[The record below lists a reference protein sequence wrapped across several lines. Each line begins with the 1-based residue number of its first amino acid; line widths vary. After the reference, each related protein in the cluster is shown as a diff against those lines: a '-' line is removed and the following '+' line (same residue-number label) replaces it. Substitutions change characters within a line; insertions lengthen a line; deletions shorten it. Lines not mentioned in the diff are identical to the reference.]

1 MKNNALGRERLTP
14 GKVQKT
20 GKAQG
25 LLIVYRYRGRQR
37 IEHQFHTWKR
47 GGDGVKL
54 ARLEHLPLYDLAVDP
69 DSEKAADWAESVPQ
83 YVVPAPAAEAE

>member
-14 GKVQKT
+14 GKVQKE

-47 GGDGVKL
+47 GVDGVKL

-69 DSEKAADWAESVPQ
+69 DSAEVAVWAEAVPQ
-83 YVVPAPAAEAE
+83 YVVPAPASEPE

>member
-1 MKNNALGRERLTP
+1 MKNIALGKEKLTP

-20 GKAQG
+20 GKAKG
-25 LLIVYRYRGRQR
+25 LLIVYRYRGNKR
-37 IEHQFHTWKR
+37 IEHQFHTWTR
-47 GGDGVKL
+47 GGNGVKL

-69 DSEKAADWAESVPQ
+69 DSKQAADWAESVPQ

>member
-14 GKVQKT
+14 GKVQKE

-37 IEHQFHTWKR
+37 IEHQFHTCT
-47 GGDGVKL
+47 GGRDGARL
-54 ARLEHLPLYDLAVDP
+54 ERLEHLPLYDLAVDP
-69 DSEKAADWAESVPQ
+69 DSGQAAVWAESVPQ